1 MFPQTDEKFQDIFS
15 PKLIKNLQLQMRLT
29 KLKRRLTRI
38 QNDNHTSYAIDI
50 EGYRFL
56 RSTPGEHWTNCI
68 NTMFIDAGLPTF
80 YILNMSG
87 QSDNF
92 DDITT
97 ITVELISFPVKMYV
111 KKRLLHFLQCQHKED
126 IIKII

>member
-1 MFPQTDEKFQDIFS
+1 
-15 PKLIKNLQLQMRLT
+15 
-29 KLKRRLTRI
+29 
-38 QNDNHTSYAIDI
+38 
-50 EGYRFL
+50 
-56 RSTPGEHWTNCI
+56 
-68 NTMFIDAGLPTF
+68 MFIDAGLPTF